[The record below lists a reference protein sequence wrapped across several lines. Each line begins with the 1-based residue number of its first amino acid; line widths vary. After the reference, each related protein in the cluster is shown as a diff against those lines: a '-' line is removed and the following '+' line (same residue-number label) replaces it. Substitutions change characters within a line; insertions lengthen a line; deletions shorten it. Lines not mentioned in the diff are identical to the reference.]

1 MKHSPLRRAL
11 LWAAASAPLIGS
23 ASAWSHAAQ
32 AASTQ
37 AARAQDRLDTLERES
52 GGRLGVAVLNTRDGL
67 RLQHRADERFAM
79 CSTFKVMAAAA
90 ILKRSVA
97 DKNLLQRRIAY
108 TADQLVTYSPVTEK
122 QVGAGMTV
130 AELCAAALQYSDNT
144 AANFLIKLLGGLE
157 GVTLFARE
165 IGDEMFRLDRWETA
179 LNTAIPGDPRDTS
192 TPAAMMK
199 SVQLLMLGNALAGHE
214 RSMLVTWMRGNTTG
228 DKRIRANVPEGW
240 SVADKTGS
248 GDYGT
253 ANDVGV
259 LWPPGKS
266 PIVLALYFT
275 QAEKGARLREDVL
288 ASATKIVVE
297 ALG

>member
-1 MKHSPLRRAL
+1 MAE
-11 LWAAASAPLIGS
+11 AAG
-23 ASAWSHAAQ
+23 
-32 AASTQ
+32 
-37 AARAQDRLDTLERES
+37 AQDRLQEKLDALERDS
-52 GGRLGVAVLNTRDGL
+52 GGRLGVAALNTRDGM

-90 ILKRSVA
+90 ILKRSVT
-97 DKNLLQRRIAY
+97 DKNLLQRRIPY
-108 TADQLVTYSPVTEK
+108 TADQLVTYSPITEK
-122 QVGAGMTV
+122 SVGDGMTV

-144 AANFLIKLLGGLE
+144 AANLLIRLLGGPE
-157 GVTLFARE
+157 SVTLFARE
-165 IGDEMFRLDRWETA
+165 IGDETFRLDRWETA
-179 LNTAIPGDPRDTS
+179 LNTAIPGDPRDTT

-199 SVQLLMLGNALAGHE
+199 TLQLLMLSNALAAHE
-214 RSMLVTWMRGNTTG
+214 RGMLVTWMRGNTTG
-228 DKRIRANVPEGW
+228 DKRIRASVPEGW

-259 LWPPGKS
+259 LWLPNKP

-297 ALG
+297 AFVD